1 MGDNGHAVAGGAVGF
16 EGAPDVE
23 GERSASGELVAS
35 SYVRYNAAILG
46 FRNYWYPAMSWRSL
60 RSKPVAIQLLGEKIV
75 LVRDRGR
82 VYALRDRCAH
92 RGVPL
97 SYGRSEFPGTLTC
110 AYHGWTYDLRT
121 GRLIAALTDGP
132 DSPICGKVTVSVQ
145 TYPAAER
152 AGLIWV
158 FVGDG
163 EPPPVESDIPGE
175 LLHQDAVILGRIT
188 LQRGNWRLAAEAGID
203 EGHPRYLHRRSLW
216 SLLLDEHP
224 AWTRFRLT
232 ESEDGIW
239 LGRRI
244 EDKHY
249 FGIYPGLGRWPA
261 KKPYFWQRRGRR
273 PRDISIR
280 LPGILRTTWRGW
292 FNFNFWVP
300 VDRDHYLDLFLA
312 LKHDRGLAAFLFGV
326 RYWLLLRWFYH
337 GQFHGQDLSMIRS
350 MQVPPERLYRP
361 DRSITSWRQFCE
373 ERARRV

>member
-1 MGDNGHAVAGGAVGF
+1 VGDNGHA
-16 EGAPDVE
+16 GAPDVE
-23 GERSASGELVAS
+23 GERSASGELVSS
-35 SYVRYNAAILG
+35 SYERYNAAILG

-75 LVRDRGR
+75 FVRDRGR
-82 VYALRDRCAH
+82 VFAMRDRCPH

-121 GRLIAALTDGP
+121 GQLIAALTDGP
-132 DSPICGKVTVSVQ
+132 DSPICGKATVSVQ

-224 AWTRFRLT
+224 AWTRFRVT

-249 FGIYPGLGRWPA
+249 FGNYPGLGRWPP
-261 KKPYFWQRRGRR
+261 KKPHFWQRRGRR
-273 PRDISIR
+273 PKDISIR

-292 FNFNFWVP
+292 FNFNCWVP
-300 VDRDHYLDLFLA
+300 VDRDHYLDFFLA
-312 LKHDRGLAAFLFGV
+312 VKHARGLAAFLFGV
-326 RYWLLLRWFYH
+326 RYWLWLRWFYH

-373 ERARRV
+373 ERTRRV